1 MTRVLIFMFV
11 LATTVYA
18 VVDCINAEEE
28 DRRGLPTGLWL
39 ILIIMLPIFGPVS
52 WYFIS
57 SSQRR
62 ARMAAGGSASSRP
75 SGGSAG
81 GYGRPQR
88 PQRPGRPVAPDDD
101 PDFLWKLEQER
112 RRAARDEKRE
122 NPSGDSSPGS
132 QDADD
137 DGAGEEPPKPDK
149 TD

>member
-52 WYFIS
+52 WYLIS

-62 ARMAAGGSASSRP
+62 ARMAAGGSATSRP
-75 SGGSAG
+75 TGGNAG
-81 GYGRPQR
+81 GYGRPQQR

-101 PDFLWKLEQER
+101 PDFLWRLEQDR

-122 NPSGDSSPGS
+122 NPS
-132 QDADD
+132 DD
-137 DGAGEEPPKPDK
+137 DATGEEPPKPDK